1 MDQWE
6 VICSKVSG
14 LEEEL
19 AELEEQYYKDQQVI
33 EKERILYEERYQQ
46 FRTFLEAKYEGI
58 TAGLNQREVQ
68 DCQSLTNLTEGC
80 LLIGEQQLMSAFQI
94 YDQRLED
101 LEAAYKKKW
110 LAKDEQLT
118 AAYVERSRIDLELLD
133 EGK

>member
-1 MDQWE
+1 
-6 VICSKVSG
+6 
-14 LEEEL
+14 
-19 AELEEQYYKDQQVI
+19 
-33 EKERILYEERYQQ
+33 
-46 FRTFLEAKYEGI
+46 
-58 TAGLNQREVQ
+58 
-68 DCQSLTNLTEGC
+68 
-80 LLIGEQQLMSAFQI
+80 MSAFQI